1 MLLNDLSVHIVDDEE
16 PVRKSLAFML
26 TAMGFMVRI
35 YPSAA
40 EFLARVPSDNNAC
53 LITDVRMPWMSGVEL
68 MQQLARMDVRM
79 PTIVI
84 TGHGDIPM
92 AVTAMKAGAVDFLE
106 KPFSEENLVE
116 ALRRAS
122 ETLSNHDADSN
133 EALVRSR
140 FTQLSDREREV
151 LLLVV
156 AGLPNKSI
164 GHNLAISPR
173 TVEVHRANI
182 MNKMHARNLPDLV
195 RMAISAG
202 LSSIGREN

>member
-1 MLLNDLSVHIVDDEE
+1 
-16 PVRKSLAFML
+16 
-26 TAMGFMVRI
+26 
-35 YPSAA
+35 
-40 EFLARVPSDNNAC
+40 
-53 LITDVRMPWMSGVEL
+53 MSGVEL

>member
-1 MLLNDLSVHIVDDEE
+1 
-16 PVRKSLAFML
+16 
-26 TAMGFMVRI
+26 
-35 YPSAA
+35 
-40 EFLARVPSDNNAC
+40 
-53 LITDVRMPWMSGVEL
+53 MSGVEL
-68 MQQLARMDVRM
+68 MQQLARMDVRI

>member
-1 MLLNDLSVHIVDDEE
+1 
-16 PVRKSLAFML
+16 
-26 TAMGFMVRI
+26 
-35 YPSAA
+35 
-40 EFLARVPSDNNAC
+40 
-53 LITDVRMPWMSGVEL
+53 
-68 MQQLARMDVRM
+68 
-79 PTIVI
+79 
-84 TGHGDIPM
+84 M